1 MQARVLHELSG
12 QRTFIVVLRTGEELM
27 RELRAFAKSQKIGA
41 AQLTATGTLSNAV
54 LAYFDW
60 KKQDYQ
66 SISIRGQVEVA
77 SLIGEVA
84 SAPSRGRS
92 LHIHAILARRD
103 GSALAGYLT
112 RALVRPTL
120 EVTINEEAPT
130 RWRKVHDPEGGR
142 ALIDPNPPTASYSA
156 EPC

>member
-1 MQARVLHELSG
+1 MQARVLHELSR
-12 QRTFIVVLRTGEELM
+12 QRTFVVVLRTGEELM
-27 RELRAFAKSQKIGA
+27 GELRAFAKSQKIGA
-41 AQLTATGTLSNAV
+41 AQLTAIGTLSDAV
-54 LAYFDW
+54 LASFDW

-66 SISIRGQVEVA
+66 SISVRGQVEVA

-84 SAPSRGRS
+84 SAPSGGRS
-92 LHIHAILARRD
+92 LHIHAILARQD
-103 GSALAGYLT
+103 GTVLAGYLT

-130 RWRKVHDPEGGR
+130 RWHKAHDLAGGR
-142 ALIDPNPPTASYSA
+142 ALIDPNSPTASYSA